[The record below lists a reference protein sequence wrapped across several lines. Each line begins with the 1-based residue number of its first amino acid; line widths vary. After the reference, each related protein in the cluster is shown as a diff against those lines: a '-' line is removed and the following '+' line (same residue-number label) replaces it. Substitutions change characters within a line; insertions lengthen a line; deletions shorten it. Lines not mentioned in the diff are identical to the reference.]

1 MENAVRVFHDA
12 VVTCGHRKE
21 MDAIF
26 LSILVGTEPSSYQ
39 IAFAI
44 VVPERT
50 WVIPACCRDDS
61 FYRRPRAFGTA
72 CRGHVDSAI
81 RRSKIHPEPPSMI
94 TNGAGPNSSSIAV
107 HAIPSKLRIQGG
119 QIRNNMAHDLPIDQI
134 PRMQDYHSGG
144 VLHGGGDRVEIIA
157 DANRIQVT

>member
-12 VVTCGHRKE
+12 VVTGGHRKE

-50 WVIPACCRDDS
+50 RVIPAYCGDDS
-61 FYRRPRAFGTA
+61 FYRRPRAFGAA
-72 CRGHVDSAI
+72 CRGHIDSAI
-81 RRSKIHPEPPSMI
+81 RRSKVHPETPTMI
-94 TNGAGPNSSSIAV
+94 TNGTRPDASSIAV

-119 QIRNNMAHDLPIDQI
+119 QIRNN
-134 PRMQDYHSGG
+134 RSEER
-144 VLHGGGDRVEIIA
+144 RVGKEC
-157 DANRIQVT
+157 